1 MVHRGKLSAACGPC
15 RSRRL
20 KCDHKRPSCSQCIR
34 AKRECS
40 GYRDI
45 SSKRF
50 FDQTEEV
57 KRKNSPSF
65 SSSSSSSSTLTSS
78 SHSAQLPPRQQ
89 ISSPSNPF
97 LQQQVSIPL
106 RDQGAAFALSR
117 YLNRSVGNNLPSIL
131 NTPSARAAT
140 ASINAV
146 GLAALSNIHQSP
158 QLMFTARQEYGSAL
172 AETNAALSDP
182 RQATSDASLVAVTF
196 LGIFEIMVCDGTSL
210 MGKFVK
216 HMDGCSRII
225 QLRGS
230 QQLEDPIGL
239 GLFTQSR
246 RNIVLGNFWLKRS
259 TPRWLVQLSHGAF
272 PHRHEGGDIGMD
284 DALFLLMSRV
294 GDLCASL
301 KNGALIEPTKLV
313 KRALK
318 LDAELAAWAKS
329 FKLTRG
335 YTVVNVPERMGEI
348 AGPGK
353 NISSFQHIY
362 GSHYHI
368 YPDTV
373 VSACWND
380 YRFVHLLLLGVLG
393 WIAGHLSHKEDIDAT
408 RRSEY
413 RETVEYSTMLSQ
425 QLSDD
430 VCASVP
436 YHFGATE
443 TSSQEDWSSSRT
455 GGMVRLLWPLFLAA
469 ERDGVTQETRDWI
482 ADMLFRIGYG
492 VGIRQALVMSNLLRS
507 ESPLSWLP
515 ELARVE
521 S

>member
-34 AKRECS
+34 AKRECW
-40 GYRDI
+40 GYRDV
-45 SSKRF
+45 SSGRF

-57 KRKNSPSF
+57 KRKNSPS
-65 SSSSSSSSTLTSS
+65 SSSSSSALTSS
-78 SHSAQLPPRQQ
+78 SRSSQSPRWQQ
-89 ISSPSNPF
+89 ISSSPTPF
-97 LQQQVSIPL
+97 SQQQVSIPL
-106 RDQGAAFALSR
+106 KNQGAAFALSR
-117 YLNRSVGNNLPSIL
+117 YLHRSVGNNLLSIL
-131 NTPSARAAT
+131 NSPSAKAVT

-182 RQATSDASLVAVTF
+182 RQATSDASLVAVIF
-196 LGIFEIMVCDGTSL
+196 LGIFEMMVCDGPSL
-210 MGKFVK
+210 MEKFVN

-225 QLRGS
+225 QLRGT
-230 QQLEDPIGL
+230 QQLEDPNGL
-239 GLFTQSR
+239 GLFTLSR
-246 RNIVLGNFWLKRS
+246 RSIVLGNFWLKRS
-259 TPRWLVQLSHGAF
+259 TPPWLVQLSHEAF
-272 PHRHEGGDIGMD
+272 PYRHEGDGMD
-284 DALFLLMSRV
+284 MDDSLFLLMSRV

-301 KNGALIEPTKLV
+301 KNDALIEPAKFV

-335 YTVVNVPERMGEI
+335 YTVVNVPKPGGEI
-348 AGPGK
+348 AGRGK
-353 NISSFQHIY
+353 SISPFRHIY
-362 GSHYHI
+362 GNHYHI

-373 VSACWND
+373 ISARWND
-380 YRFVHLLLLGVLG
+380 YRFVRLLLLEVLG
-393 WIAGHLSHKEDIDAT
+393 WFAGHLSRKEDIDAT

-413 RETVEYSTMLSQ
+413 RETVAYSTMVSQ

-455 GGMVRLLWPLFLAA
+455 GGMILLIWSLFLAA
-469 ERDGVTQETRDWI
+469 ERDGVIQETRDWI
-482 ADMLFRIGYG
+482 ADTLFRIGYG
-492 VGIRQALVMSNLLRS
+492 VGIRQALVMSNLLRTAR
-507 ESPLSWLP
+507 PLSWLP
-515 ELARVE
+515 ELA
-521 S
+521 

>member
-45 SSKRF
+45 SSGRF

-57 KRKNSPSF
+57 KRKNSPP
-65 SSSSSSSSTLTSS
+65 SSSPSASSASTCTSS
-78 SHSAQLPPRQQ
+78 SRSSQSPPRQQ
-89 ISSPSNPF
+89 ISSLSTS
-97 LQQQVSIPL
+97 LSQQVSIPL

-117 YLNRSVGNNLPSIL
+117 YLHRSVGNNLPSIL
-131 NTPSARAAT
+131 NTPSARAVT

-158 QLMFTARQEYGSAL
+158 QLLFTARQEYGSAL

-182 RQATSDASLVAVTF
+182 MQATSDATVVAVSF
-196 LGIFEIMVCDGTSL
+196 LGIFEFMVCDGTSL
-210 MGKFVK
+210 MGKFVN
-216 HMDGCSRII
+216 HMDGCSRLI

-230 QQLEDPIGL
+230 QQLEDPVGL

-246 RNIVLGNFWLKRS
+246 RSIVLGNFWLKRP
-259 TPRWLVQLSHGAF
+259 TPPWLVQLSHEAF
-272 PHRHEGGDIGMD
+272 PYRHDGDGMGMD
-284 DALFLLMSRV
+284 DALFLLISRV

-301 KNGALIEPTKLV
+301 KNGALIEPAKVV

-318 LDAELAAWAKS
+318 LDVELGAWAKS

-335 YTVVNVPERMGEI
+335 YAVVNVPEPVGEI
-348 AGPGK
+348 AGTGK
-353 NISSFQHIY
+353 NVSPLRHIY
-362 GSHYHI
+362 GNHYHI

-380 YRFVHLLLLGVLG
+380 YRFVRLLLLEVLG
-393 WIAGHLSHKEDIDAT
+393 WLAGHLSRKEDIDAT

-413 RETVEYSTMLSQ
+413 RKTVDYSTKLSQ

-443 TSSQEDWSSSRT
+443 TSTQEDWSSSRT
-455 GGMVRLLWPLFLAA
+455 GGMIRLLWPLFLAA
-469 ERDGVTQETRDWI
+469 ERDRATQETRDWI
-482 ADMLFRIGYG
+482 ADTLFRIGYG

-507 ESPLSWLP
+507 ERPLSWLP
-515 ELARVE
+515 ELA
-521 S
+521 

>member
-20 KCDHKRPSCSQCIR
+20 KCDHKKPSCSQCIR

-45 SSKRF
+45 SSGRF
-50 FDQTEEV
+50 LDQTEEV
-57 KRKNSPSF
+57 KRKNSPS
-65 SSSSSSSSTLTSS
+65 SSSSSTITSS
-78 SHSAQLPPRQQ
+78 SRSSQSPSRQQ
-89 ISSPSNPF
+89 ISSPSTLF
-97 LQQQVSIPL
+97 SQQQVSIPL

-117 YLNRSVGNNLPSIL
+117 YLHRSVGNNLPSIL
-131 NTPSARAAT
+131 NTPSARAVT

-172 AETNAALSDP
+172 AETNAALSNP
-182 RQATSDASLVAVTF
+182 MQATSDASLVAVTF
-196 LGIFEIMVCDGTSL
+196 LGIFELMVCDGTSL
-210 MGKFVK
+210 MGKFVN

-230 QQLEDPIGL
+230 QQLEDPVGL

-246 RNIVLGNFWLKRS
+246 RTIVLGNFWLKRS
-259 TPRWLVQLSHGAF
+259 TPPWLVQLSHEAF
-272 PHRHEGGDIGMD
+272 RSCHEGDGMGMD

-301 KNGALIEPTKLV
+301 KNGALIEPAKVV

-318 LDAELAAWAKS
+318 LDAELGAWAKS

-335 YTVVNVPERMGEI
+335 YTVVDVSEPVGEI
-348 AGPGK
+348 AGTGK
-353 NISSFQHIY
+353 NISPFRHIY
-362 GSHYHI
+362 GNHYHI

-373 VSACWND
+373 ISACWND
-380 YRFVHLLLLGVLG
+380 YRFVRLLLLGVLG
-393 WIAGHLSHKEDIDAT
+393 WFAGHLSRKEDIDSS

-413 RETVEYSTMLSQ
+413 RETVDYSTMLSQ

-443 TSSQEDWSSSRT
+443 TSSQEDWSSNRT
-455 GGMVRLLWPLFLAA
+455 GGMIRLLWPLFLAA

-482 ADMLFRIGYG
+482 ADTLFRIGYG
-492 VGIRQALVMSNLLRS
+492 VGIRQALVMSNLLRL

-515 ELARVE
+515 ELG
-521 S
+521 